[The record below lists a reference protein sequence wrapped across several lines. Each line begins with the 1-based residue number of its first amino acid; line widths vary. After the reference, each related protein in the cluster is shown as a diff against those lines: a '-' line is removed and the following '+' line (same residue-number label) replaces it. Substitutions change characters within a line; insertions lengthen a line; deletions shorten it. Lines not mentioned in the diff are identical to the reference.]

1 MYVLRKIEPKDGGYD
16 YKPEVTNRMKIHIM
30 RNEAHDIIRKEKAYA
45 DYKTEEEFFHTFN
58 TLIVSEKVTT
68 GALSSAPPQ
77 GCACGGR
84 LFNVGL
90 PSYCDEPTTSPVAD
104 HQGRLTMHED
114 DTPIF
119 RELLEEAAKS
129 RRITG
134 TLLEA
139 VYSDHYDRHEG
150 PIMFCDAAACRAAWS
165 ATRWVA

>member
-1 MYVLRKIEPKDGGYD
+1 
-16 YKPEVTNRMKIHIM
+16 
-30 RNEAHDIIRKEKAYA
+30 
-45 DYKTEEEFFHTFN
+45 
-58 TLIVSEKVTT
+58 
-68 GALSSAPPQ
+68 
-77 GCACGGR
+77 
-84 LFNVGL
+84 
-90 PSYCDEPTTSPVAD
+90 
-104 HQGRLTMHED
+104 MHED

-150 PIMFCDAAACRAAWS
+150 PIMFCDAASCRAAWN